1 MLCKSTDKANTF
13 LRICPAIGDY
23 LKGGKEKRE
32 MVTFQAVK
40 QKSMDMKWVNIGG
53 NFSLMALQKVF
64 SAEFSEESF
73 LLMLMV
79 SFLFILI

>member
-1 MLCKSTDKANTF
+1 MLRKSTDKANTF

-40 QKSMDMKWVNIGG
+40 QKSMDMK
-53 NFSLMALQKVF
+53 
-64 SAEFSEESF
+64 
-73 LLMLMV
+73 
-79 SFLFILI
+79 